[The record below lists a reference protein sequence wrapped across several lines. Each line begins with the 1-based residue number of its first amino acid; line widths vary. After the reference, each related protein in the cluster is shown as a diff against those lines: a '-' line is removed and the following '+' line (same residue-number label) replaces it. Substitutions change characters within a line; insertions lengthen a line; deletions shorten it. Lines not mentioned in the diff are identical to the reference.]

1 MSDSGLIH
9 FSLSSSIPVHLSP
22 RQYLWDSLG
31 LHPYLINLPVQYVSK
46 KLMRVLTCLQNH
58 FHLCYKWSTGRHKY
72 SSERSISE
80 AAQCFGNLCVYKPSA
95 LRKKPSDACLEKCVE
110 GQRLFL
116 SHTIRSVGSSVI
128 VSALTNNVLTVTI
141 NLRLHSNVIKLRTAS
156 KNSQKVV

>member
-1 MSDSGLIH
+1 M
-9 FSLSSSIPVHLSP
+9 
-22 RQYLWDSLG
+22 
-31 LHPYLINLPVQYVSK
+31 
-46 KLMRVLTCLQNH
+46 
-58 FHLCYKWSTGRHKY
+58 
-72 SSERSISE
+72 
-80 AAQCFGNLCVYKPSA
+80 YKPSA